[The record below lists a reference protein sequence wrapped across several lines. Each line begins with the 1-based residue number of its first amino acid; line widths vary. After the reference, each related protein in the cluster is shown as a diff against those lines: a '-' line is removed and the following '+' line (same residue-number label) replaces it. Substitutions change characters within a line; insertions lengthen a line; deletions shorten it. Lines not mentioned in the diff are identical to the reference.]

1 MRKMNI
7 TKKVVL
13 CAGIFLLAA
22 ICAIMIIVF
31 LKPQTK
37 GKEYDKY
44 IIVQENIYWEDK
56 AFYRQQSNIASTTL
70 GEQIGITDEKQQV
83 YSIEGMDQKSWICVR
98 VDGLEYIYTSVD
110 VSPFSLENLAVSMI
124 QVKDESALGG
134 AQTRITDAEVIDSIV
149 GCIVDENLVNPPES
163 VTDVKQVNLYVEE
176 YPELYYILYYLHNDT
191 DGCFLLNPV
200 TNEAWEIGHE
210 LMMQL

>member
-1 MRKMNI
+1 MKKI
-7 TKKVVL
+7 TTKKAVL
-13 CAGIFLLAA
+13 CVGAFLLVA
-22 ICAIMIIVF
+22 ICVMMIIVLF
-31 LKPQTK
+31 KPHANEN
-37 GKEYDKY
+37 EYDKY

-56 AFYRQQSNIASTTL
+56 AFYRQQSNLASITL

-83 YSIEGMDQKSWICVR
+83 YSIGSMDRESWICVR
-98 VDGLEYIYTSVD
+98 VDGLEYIYTSV
-110 VSPFSLENLAVSMI
+110 SIPSFSLENLAISMI

-134 AQTRITDAEVIDSIV
+134 VQAHITDTEVITPIV
-149 GCIVDENLVNPPES
+149 GYIADENLVIPPES
-163 VTDVKQVNLYVEE
+163 VSVVKQVNLYLEE

-200 TNEAWEIGHE
+200 TNEAWKIGHE

>member
-1 MRKMNI
+1 MKKI
-7 TKKVVL
+7 TTKKAVL
-13 CAGIFLLAA
+13 CVGAFFLVA
-22 ICAIMIIVF
+22 ICAIMVIVLF
-31 LKPQTK
+31 KSHVNEN
-37 GKEYDKY
+37 EYDKY

-56 AFYRQQSNIASTTL
+56 AFYQQQSNLASITL

-83 YSIEGMDQKSWICVR
+83 YSIEGMDRERWICVR

-110 VSPFSLENLAVSMI
+110 VPSLSLENMAVSMI
-124 QVKDESALGG
+124 QVKNESSLGG
-134 AQTRITDAEVIDSIV
+134 VQARITDTEVINSIV
-149 GCIVDENLVNPPES
+149 EYIVDENLVIPPES
-163 VTDVKQVNLYVEE
+163 VSVVKQVNLYIKE

-200 TNEAWEIGHE
+200 TNEAWKIGHE